1 MAANRGSTVDAAEVE
16 RFAAIAPEWWDE
28 DGAFRPLHRL
38 NPARIE
44 YVRDRLAAHF
54 DRDIKTSARFA
65 DLSLLDIGCGGGLI
79 CEPMARL
86 GFAVTGIDADTTA
99 LTVAREHAGMQG
111 LGVDYRDDDAEDFA
125 ARGKHFDAVLALEV
139 VEHAA
144 DPALF
149 VATAARLVK
158 PGGALILST
167 INRTPR
173 AYAAAIIGAEY
184 VLRWLPRG
192 THDYRKFRRPSELAR
207 DVRAAGLIVGDIT
220 GLAYDPWRDR
230 WQQANDLGINY
241 LLFATSP
248 K

>member
-1 MAANRGSTVDAAEVE
+1 MARNRGATVDAAEVE
-16 RFAAIAPEWWDE
+16 RFAAIAPEWWNE
-28 DGAFRPLHRL
+28 SGAFRPLHRL

-54 DRDIKTSARFA
+54 ARETKQRSPFA
-65 DLSLLDIGCGGGLI
+65 GLGLLDIGCGGGLM

-86 GFAVTGIDADTTA
+86 GFAVTGIDADATA
-99 LTVAREHAGMQG
+99 LAVARDHAEAQG
-111 LGVDYRDDDAEDFA
+111 LSIDYRDDDLDDLA
-125 ARGKHFDAVLALEV
+125 ARGKRFDAVLALEV

-144 DPALF
+144 DPARF
-149 VATAARLVK
+149 IATAASLVK
-158 PGGALILST
+158 PGGALVLST
-167 INRTPR
+167 INRTPK

-184 VLRWLPRG
+184 LLRWLPRG
-192 THDYRKFRRPSELAR
+192 THEYRKFRRPSELAR
-207 DVRAAGLIVGDIT
+207 DVRTAGLIVGDIT

-241 LLFATSP
+241 LLFAVSP